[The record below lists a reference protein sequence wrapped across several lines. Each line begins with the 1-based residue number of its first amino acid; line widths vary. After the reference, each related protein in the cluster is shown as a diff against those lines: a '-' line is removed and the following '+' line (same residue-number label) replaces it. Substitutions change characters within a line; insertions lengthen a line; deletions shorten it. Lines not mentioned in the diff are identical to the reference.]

1 MRLRMDPWSRVT
13 GVPGSLYRALPGEDE
28 GAPED
33 EEPRPR
39 RRGPRER
46 VTRRFRRVF
55 LAWLGGLLL
64 FFTAVNLLVCWRA
77 GKQKAYDLGFPGLNA
92 LIALNVSLPLALL
105 LRQDTLLE
113 EVQAASAH
121 GRCRCR
127 GPGAVFLVNLP
138 S

>member
-105 LRQDTLLE
+105 CARI
-113 EVQAASAH
+113 
-121 GRCRCR
+121 RCWKKCKPPR
-127 GPGAVFLVNLP
+127 PTVDVDAVVREQF
-138 S
+138 SW